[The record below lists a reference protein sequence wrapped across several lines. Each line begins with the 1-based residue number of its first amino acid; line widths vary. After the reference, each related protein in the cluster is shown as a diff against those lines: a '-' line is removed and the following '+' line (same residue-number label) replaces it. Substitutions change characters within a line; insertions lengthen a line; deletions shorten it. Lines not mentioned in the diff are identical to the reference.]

1 MVGPESQGMQV
12 QVEREI
18 YIRASRSFAVL
29 SEAIRIFKGYLEPNV
44 AASAPEYYRARNLL
58 KEGKAFYEQTLQD
71 AKKLLGPIPI
81 YAAKDFEKWRSQVL
95 IENKIIVQGQTLEEL
110 RLEFLSD
117 DFINSL
123 MRPEDVEEYLRANFE
138 TQRSGKRKLAN
149 IKIRMALDKLAGL
162 VAEGQELQKTAQR
175 KQQGLPI

>member
-1 MVGPESQGMQV
+1 MQI

-18 YIRASRSFAVL
+18 YIRASRSFTVL
-29 SEAIRIFKGYLEPNV
+29 SDAIQSFKGYLEPQV
-44 AASAPEYYRARNLL
+44 PASAPEYYRARNLL
-58 KEGKAFYEQTLQD
+58 KEGKAFYDQTLQD

-95 IENKIIVQGQTLEEL
+95 IENKIIVQGQTQEEL
-110 RLEFLSD
+110 RLELNNDKFLRS
-117 DFINSL
+117 I
-123 MRPEDVEEYLRANFE
+123 MRPEDVEEYLLTHFE

-149 IKIRMALDKLAGL
+149 IKIRMALDRLSGL
-162 VAEGQELQKTAQR
+162 IVEGQELQKTAQR

>member
-1 MVGPESQGMQV
+1 MQV
-12 QVEREI
+12 QIEREI

-29 SEAIRIFKGYLEPNV
+29 GEAIQSFKGYLEPHV
-44 AASAPEYYRARNLL
+44 AASAPDYYRARNLL
-58 KEGKAFYEQTLQD
+58 KEGKAFYDQALQD

-95 IENKIIVQGQTLEEL
+95 VENKIIVQGQTAEDLLIEL
-110 RLEFLSD
+110 HND
-117 DFINSL
+117 DFLRSI
-123 MRPEDVEEYLRANFE
+123 MRPEDVDEYLKAHYE

-149 IKIRMALDKLAGL
+149 IKIRMALDRLAGL

>member
-1 MVGPESQGMQV
+1 MQV

-18 YIRASRSFAVL
+18 YIRASRSFTVL
-29 SEAIRIFKGYLEPNV
+29 SDAIRSFRGYLEPQV
-44 AASAPEYYRARNLL
+44 PAGAPEYYRARNLL
-58 KEGKAFYEQTLQD
+58 KEGKAFYDQTLQD

-95 IENKIIVQGQTLEEL
+95 IENKIIVLGQTQEEL
-110 RLEFLSD
+110 RLELEND
-117 DFINSL
+117 DFLKSI
-123 MRPEDVEEYLRANFE
+123 MRPGDVEQYLQAHFE

-149 IKIRMALDKLAGL
+149 IKIRMALDRLAGL